1 MQIFF
6 CVARQYVNSPTIR
19 KQPRSLQIR
28 TRAESFDS
36 VCQIGRGDRNQGGE
50 ERRRMAFPVGLSP
63 DFEVIANITGWDWW
77 KMWSWD
83 WHQLHAAEKATRK
96 TQKND
101 GRKALSRRISDA
113 DIGSMGKFDS
123 FGHSFGQNQHRYILQ
138 SHCIFNG

>member
-6 CVARQYVNSPTIR
+6 VWPARQYVNSHDR
-19 KQPRSLQIR
+19 CRSAHGPNRLILFVKSEEATE
-28 TRAESFDS
+28 TRD
-36 VCQIGRGDRNQGGE
+36 GE
-50 ERRRMAFPVGLSP
+50 ERRRMAFPSVGLSP

-123 FGHSFGQNQHRYILQ
+123 FGHSFGQNQHRYILH